1 MCLYSGVQ
9 MRVRGSVLLSF
20 CLHKL
25 PTPTPQGVLNLNPR
39 DITKLNILLRDE
51 KKIMLGNVRY
61 YKHNVLKSHFSP
73 LEHLFFHVDILR
85 IHMLNKW
92 GVFFSLQTIML
103 EKCLNRLVC
112 YNLL

>member
-1 MCLYSGVQ
+1 
-9 MRVRGSVLLSF
+9 
-20 CLHKL
+20 
-25 PTPTPQGVLNLNPR
+25 
-39 DITKLNILLRDE
+39 
-51 KKIMLGNVRY
+51 MLGNVRY

-73 LEHLFFHVDILR
+73 LEHLFFHVAILR